1 MEGQTKGT
9 KILCPLSA
17 FCAGLLNSWRHSRRK
32 DVFFEPAQLRILR
45 HGGGLGQRLHRNG
58 KRKRHVDRDKVN
70 QIFKTENPRAN
81 APGILFFS
89 DKRYQSQSSFASF
102 PSSSLFFSVNAESTV
117 TVVSVHERF
126 LHPSSMPRMTFA
138 ASGAHE
144 PFSIS
149 PTVRFL

>member
-1 MEGQTKGT
+1 M

-45 HGGGLGQRLHRNG
+45 HGGGLRQWLHCNG
-58 KRKRHVDRDKVN
+58 KRKRHVDCNKIN
-70 QIFKTENPRAN
+70 QILKTKNPR
-81 APGILFFS
+81 GFCFL

-126 LHPSSMPRMTFA
+126 LQPSSIPRITFA